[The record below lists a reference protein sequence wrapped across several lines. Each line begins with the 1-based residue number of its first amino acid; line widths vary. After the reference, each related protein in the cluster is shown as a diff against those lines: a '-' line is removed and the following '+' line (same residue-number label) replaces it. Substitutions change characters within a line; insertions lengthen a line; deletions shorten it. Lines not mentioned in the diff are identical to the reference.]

1 MRNQA
6 PLIPEP
12 DMDVF
17 QREER
22 CRKVIKNV
30 RKAIVIRLV
39 VVALVIFAFTRTAM
53 SPWLVGL
60 MLLVVVITLSALPPL
75 LKELKAR
82 RAELKTLMESEE

>member
-1 MRNQA
+1 MRKQD
-6 PLIPEP
+6 PLIPDP
-12 DMDVF
+12 DMDDF

-60 MLLVVVITLSALPPL
+60 MLLVAVITLSALPPL

>member
-1 MRNQA
+1 MRNQP

-53 SPWLVGL
+53 STWLVGL

>member
-1 MRNQA
+1 MRNQD

-60 MLLVVVITLSALPPL
+60 MLLVAVITLSALPPL

>member
-1 MRNQA
+1 
-6 PLIPEP
+6 
-12 DMDVF
+12 MDVF

-60 MLLVVVITLSALPPL
+60 MLLVVVITLGALPPL

>member
-1 MRNQA
+1 MRNQD

>member
-1 MRNQA
+1 MRNQD

-12 DMDVF
+12 DMDGF

-60 MLLVVVITLSALPPL
+60 MLLVVVITLGALPPL

>member
-1 MRNQA
+1 MRNQD

-75 LKELKAR
+75 LKELKAC